1 MQKQKNRY
9 YHGKMLRS
17 DDFICEQAYMLDQ
30 MKARTHAALG
40 DGILYGLH
48 LSRQSDERLHISSG
62 SALDSTGNF
71 IQLEE
76 DITITLEE
84 LEGFSQIN
92 TDAGWIT
99 LHHRD
104 EAVGKEFCE
113 LPSTDQHEIG
123 RAHV

>member
-84 LEGFSQIN
+84 LEGFSQIQYRCWLDN
-92 TDAGWIT
+92 TSSQGGSSRKRI
-99 LHHRD
+99 L
-104 EAVGKEFCE
+104 
-113 LPSTDQHEIG
+113 
-123 RAHV
+123 

>member
-17 DDFICEQAYMLDQ
+17 DDFICEQTYMLDQ

-40 DGILYGLH
+40 VGILYGLH
-48 LSRQSDERLHISSG
+48 LSRQSDELLHISPG

-76 DITITLEE
+76 DVTMTLEE

-92 TDAGWIT
+92 TDSGWIT
-99 LHHRD
+99 LHHRE

-113 LPSTDQHEIG
+113 LPSTDQHEEYG
-123 RAHV
+123 